1 MASGSSP
8 PVTSACASESG
19 TANHTSRCRRF
30 QFAPSARCARPV
42 DVASISTKTSVATR
56 PRSIPVLANCGP
68 SGSERSKRSHTLAAE
83 WTTNQTPA
91 LTPRGLRSRASARI
105 LPSCA
110 NRPKRRRFDGR
121 MLPTRRTVP
130 TYALGSV
137 TPTRPASERAVDSPA
152 SAKFAAR
159 MRRGVRDR
167 PVGRVSRGAVSP
179 EASVMRDL
187 PLFLGPGRGSPSA
200 PGLDGEAG
208 LDPVLLAALVVGGVL
223 VTHGRQLPD
232 DPRRRVSVEV
242 RAVGDDL
249 GAPIGRER
257 LDLIPP
263 LVADRAGQVLP
274 VERGL
279 AQHL

>member
-1 MASGSSP
+1 MAGGSNP

-19 TANHTSRCRRF
+19 TANHTSRCSRF

-42 DVASISTKTSVATR
+42 DVASMSTKISVATR
-56 PRSIPVLANCGP
+56 PRKMPVLANCCP
-68 SGSERSKRSHTLAAE
+68 SGSERSKCSHTLAAE

-110 NRPKRRRFDGR
+110 NRPKRKRFDGR
-121 MLPTRRTVP
+121 MLPMRRTVP
-130 TYALGSV
+130 AYALGSV
-137 TPTRPASERAVDSPA
+137 TPTRPASEKAVDSPA

-179 EASVMRDL
+179 GASVMRDL

-232 DPRRRVSVEV
+232 DPRRGVSVEV
-242 RAVGDDL
+242 RAVGDNL
-249 GAPIGRER
+249 GASVPDQA
-257 LDLIPP
+257 LDLVLP
-263 LVADRAGQVLP
+263 LVADRTGQML
-274 VERGL
+274 
-279 AQHL
+279 